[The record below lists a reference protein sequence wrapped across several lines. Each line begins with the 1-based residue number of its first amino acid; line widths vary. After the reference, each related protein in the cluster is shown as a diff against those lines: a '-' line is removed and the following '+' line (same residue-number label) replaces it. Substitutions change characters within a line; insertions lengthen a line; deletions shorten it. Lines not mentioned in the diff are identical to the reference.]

1 MRELTYS
8 QALREALIEEME
20 RDASIVLLG
29 EDIGVYGGVFK
40 VTDGLLG
47 RFGPQRVI
55 ETPISEAGFMGV
67 AQDSRTLALRPEIGW
82 AVRQAPPGGEDE

>member
-20 RDASIVLLG
+20 RDPNVILLG

-40 VTDGLLG
+40 VTERLLA
-47 RFGPQRVI
+47 RFGPERSGQ
-55 ETPISEAGFMGV
+55 
-67 AQDSRTLALRPEIGW
+67 IGR
-82 AVRQAPPGGEDE
+82 AHV